1 MSTPISQLIEELN
14 CDVRNIEKV
23 IKRSGL
29 TDCQK
34 KIAEKSKQ
42 TLTDVLFNLET
53 RYLNLEVDYLNK
65 LKK

>member
-1 MSTPISQLIEELN
+1 MSPMQQLIVELN
-14 CDVRNIEKV
+14 CDVRNIDKV
-23 IKRSGL
+23 IKRAGL

-34 KIAEKSKQ
+34 KIAERSKQ

-53 RYLNLEVDYLNK
+53 RYLNLEVNYLNK

>member
-1 MSTPISQLIEELN
+1 MSPIAQLIEEIN
-14 CDVRNIEKV
+14 CDVRNIDKV
-23 IKRSGL
+23 IKRAGL

-34 KIAEKSKQ
+34 KIAERSKQ

-53 RYLNLEVDYLNK
+53 RYLNLEVSYINK